1 MAAHP
6 PSFTPTVSDVYTLS
20 TSKQVLVSKD
30 PLYVRKDVVNG
41 HYIGRQPENYML
53 IAILLCVL
61 NPLCGPIALI
71 FAVMSERAYRRADI
85 RYAQK
90 WASYSITSCMCIF
103 IFTVILYI
111 AIGFAVSPIGING
124 GHSFG
129 AN

>member
-71 FAVMSERAYRRADI
+71 FA
-85 RYAQK
+85 
-90 WASYSITSCMCIF
+90 
-103 IFTVILYI
+103 
-111 AIGFAVSPIGING
+111 GN
-124 GHSFG
+124 
-129 AN
+129 